1 MTDKDFNQRKVT
13 DDYAPEQARFKLAS
27 FFNGH
32 PSALEAVQCLNRTQ
46 ACVLAALLDSKSITT
61 SGYTIPADY
70 GVKRASAVI
79 HALEKE
85 YSFPISSR
93 RVETES
99 DVGNRTK
106 QSLFFITPE
115 DQERL
120 KAEPEVVFQERHDS
134 ACRKKESQ
142 AQKEIRRL
150 VREYG
155 EDGVQELLKRAA
167 NDDAGPDTNAS

>member
-1 MTDKDFNQRKVT
+1 MHT
-13 DDYAPEQARFKLAS
+13 
-27 FFNGH
+27 
-32 PSALEAVQCLNRTQ
+32 LNRTQ
-46 ACVLAALLDSKSITT
+46 ACVLAALLDDKSITT

-79 HALEKE
+79 HSLEKE

-106 QSLFFITPE
+106 QSLFFITQE
-115 DQERL
+115 DHERL
-120 KAEPEVVFQERHDS
+120 QVEPEVVFKERHDN

-142 AQKEIRRL
+142 AQKDVKRL
-150 VREYG
+150 VKEYG
-155 EDGVQELLKRAA
+155 EEGVRELLKRAA
-167 NDDAGPDTNAS
+167 NDEAAPNTNAG

>member
-1 MTDKDFNQRKVT
+1 MLLGRLQIENTDKTPD
-13 DDYAPEQARFKLAS
+13 
-27 FFNGH
+27 
-32 PSALEAVQCLNRTQ
+32 RTQ
-46 ACVLAALLDSKSITT
+46 ACVLAALLDDKSITT

-79 HALEKE
+79 HALEKKH
-85 YSFPISSR
+85 SFPISSR

-106 QSLFFITPE
+106 QSLFFITHE

-120 KAEPEVVFQERHDS
+120 KAEPESVLTERHES

-142 AQKEIRRL
+142 AQKELGRL
-150 VREYG
+150 VKEYG
-155 EDGVQELLKRAA
+155 EEGVLELLKRAA
-167 NDDAGPDTNAS
+167 NDDAGADSNAS

>member
-1 MTDKDFNQRKVT
+1 MTSEHSNQRKVT
-13 DDYAPEQARFKLAS
+13 DDYAPEQARIKLTS
-27 FFNGH
+27 FFENH
-32 PSALEAVQCLNRTQ
+32 PSALETVQSLNRTQ
-46 ACVLAALLDSKSITT
+46 TCVLAALLDSKSVTT

-79 HALEKE
+79 HSLEKE

-120 KAEPEVVFQERHDS
+120 KAEPETVFKERHDS

-142 AQKEIRRL
+142 AQKEMKRL
-150 VREYG
+150 VKEYG
-155 EDGVQELLKRAA
+155 EDGVLELLKRAA
-167 NDDAGPDTNAS
+167 NDEAGPDTSAS

>member
-1 MTDKDFNQRKVT
+1 MTDEHFSQRKVT
-13 DDYAPEQARFKLAS
+13 DDYAPEQSRIKLAS
-27 FFNGH
+27 FFDGH
-32 PSALEAVQCLNRTQ
+32 PSALEAVQCLTRTQ

-79 HALEKE
+79 HSLEKE

-99 DVGNRTK
+99 DVGNKTM
-106 QSLFFITPE
+106 QSLFFITLE

-120 KAEPEVVFQERHDS
+120 KTEPEVVFKERYDS

-142 AQKEIRRL
+142 AQKEMRRL
-150 VREYG
+150 VKEYG
-155 EDGVQELLKRAA
+155 EEAVLELLKKAA
-167 NDDAGPDTNAS
+167 NDEAGPDSNAG

>member
-1 MTDKDFNQRKVT
+1 MTDEHFSQRKVT
-13 DDYAPEQARFKLAS
+13 DDYAPEQARIKLAS
-27 FFNGH
+27 FFDGH
-32 PSALEAVQCLNRTQ
+32 PSALEAIQCLNRTQ

-79 HALEKE
+79 HSLEKE

-99 DVGNRTK
+99 DVGNKTM
-106 QSLFFITPE
+106 QSLFFITLE

-120 KAEPEVVFQERHDS
+120 KTEPEAVFKERYDS

-142 AQKEIRRL
+142 AQKEMRRL
-150 VREYG
+150 VKEYG
-155 EDGVQELLKRAA
+155 EEAVLELLKKAA
-167 NDDAGPDTNAS
+167 NDEAGPDSNAG

>member
-1 MTDKDFNQRKVT
+1 MTDEHFSQRKVT
-13 DDYAPEQARFKLAS
+13 DDYAPEQARIKLAS
-27 FFNGH
+27 FFEGH
-32 PSALEAVQCLNRTQ
+32 PSALEAVQRLNRTQ

-79 HALEKE
+79 HSLEKE

-99 DVGNRTK
+99 DVGNKTM
-106 QSLFFITPE
+106 QSLFFITLE

-120 KAEPEVVFQERHDS
+120 KTEPEVVFKERYDS

-142 AQKEIRRL
+142 AQKEMRRL
-150 VREYG
+150 VKEYG
-155 EDGVQELLKRAA
+155 EEAVLELLKKAA
-167 NDDAGPDTNAS
+167 NDEAGPDSNAG

>member
-1 MTDKDFNQRKVT
+1 MTDEHFSQRKVT
-13 DDYAPEQARFKLAS
+13 DDYAPEQARIKLAT
-27 FFNGH
+27 FFDGH

-79 HALEKE
+79 HSLEKE

-99 DVGNRTK
+99 DVGNKTM
-106 QSLFFITPE
+106 QSLFFITLE

-120 KAEPEVVFQERHDS
+120 KTEPEVVFKERYDS

-142 AQKEIRRL
+142 AQKEMRRL
-150 VREYG
+150 VKEYG
-155 EDGVQELLKRAA
+155 EEAVLELLKKAA
-167 NDDAGPDTNAS
+167 NDEAGPDSNAG

>member
-1 MTDKDFNQRKVT
+1 MTDEHFSQRKVT
-13 DDYAPEQARFKLAS
+13 DDYAPEQARIKLAS
-27 FFNGH
+27 FFDGH
-32 PSALEAVQCLNRTQ
+32 PSALEAIQCLNRTQ

-79 HALEKE
+79 HSLEKE

-99 DVGNRTK
+99 DVGNKTM
-106 QSLFFITPE
+106 QSLFFITLE

-120 KAEPEVVFQERHDS
+120 KNEPEAVFKERYDS

-142 AQKEIRRL
+142 AQKEMRRL
-150 VREYG
+150 VKEYG
-155 EDGVQELLKRAA
+155 EEAVLELLKKAA
-167 NDDAGPDTNAS
+167 NDEAGPDYNAG

>member
-1 MTDKDFNQRKVT
+1 MTDRDFNQRKVT
-13 DDYAPEQARFKLAS
+13 DDYAPEQARIKLTS
-27 FFNGH
+27 FFEGH
-32 PSALEAVQCLNRTQ
+32 PSALDAIQRLNRTQ

-120 KAEPEVVFQERHDS
+120 KAEPEAVFKERHDS

-142 AQKEIRRL
+142 AQKEIKRL
-150 VREYG
+150 VKEYG
-155 EDGVQELLKRAA
+155 EEGVLELLKRVA
-167 NDDAGPDTNAS
+167 NDEASPDSSAG

>member
-1 MTDKDFNQRKVT
+1 MPSKHFDQRKVT
-13 DDYAPEQARFKLAS
+13 DDYAPDQAREKLTT
-27 FFNGH
+27 FFANH
-32 PSALEAVQCLNRTQ
+32 PSALETVQSLNRTQ
-46 ACVLAALLDSKSITT
+46 TCVLAALLDDKSITT

-79 HALEKE
+79 HSLEKE
-85 YSFPISSR
+85 HSFPISSR

-106 QSLFFITPE
+106 QSLFFITRA
-115 DQERL
+115 DQDRL
-120 KAEPEVVFQERHDS
+120 KIEPEEVFKERHDN

-150 VREYG
+150 VKEYG
-155 EDGVQELLKRAA
+155 EDGVRELLKKVA
-167 NDDAGPDTNAS
+167 NDEAGPDLNES

>member
-1 MTDKDFNQRKVT
+1 MTDEHFSQRKVT
-13 DDYAPEQARFKLAS
+13 DDYAPEQARIKLAS
-27 FFNGH
+27 FFEGH
-32 PSALEAVQCLNRTQ
+32 PSALEAVQRLNRTQ

-79 HALEKE
+79 HSLEKE

-99 DVGNRTK
+99 DVGNKTM
-106 QSLFFITPE
+106 QSLFFITLE

-120 KAEPEVVFQERHDS
+120 KTEPEVVFKERYDS

-142 AQKEIRRL
+142 AQKEMRRL
-150 VREYG
+150 VKEYG
-155 EDGVQELLKRAA
+155 EKAVLELLKKAA
-167 NDDAGPDTNAS
+167 NDEAGPDSNAG

>member
-13 DDYAPEQARFKLAS
+13 DDYAPEQARIKLAS
-27 FFNGH
+27 FFEGH
-32 PSALEAVQCLNRTQ
+32 PSALEAVRRLNRTQ

-79 HALEKE
+79 HSLEKE

-106 QSLFFITPE
+106 QSLFFITQE
-115 DQERL
+115 DQIRL
-120 KAEPEVVFQERHDS
+120 KADPDLVFKERHDS
-134 ACRKKESQ
+134 ACLKRGSQ
-142 AQKEIRRL
+142 AQKDIRRL
-150 VREYG
+150 FKEYG
-155 EDGVQELLKRAA
+155 ESGVLELLKKVA
-167 NDDAGPDTNAS
+167 NDGSDIDSDAI

>member
-1 MTDKDFNQRKVT
+1 MTAKDFNQRKVT
-13 DDYAPEQARFKLAS
+13 DDYAPDQARQKLTT
-27 FFNGH
+27 FFENH
-32 PSALEAVQCLNRTQ
+32 PAALETVQTLNRTQ
-46 ACVLAALLDSKSITT
+46 VCVLAALLDDKSITT

-79 HALEKE
+79 HALDKE

-106 QSLFFITPE
+106 QSLFFITQE

-120 KAEPEVVFQERHDS
+120 QAEPEVVFKERHDN

-142 AQKEIRRL
+142 AQKEIKRL
-150 VREYG
+150 VKEYG
-155 EDGVQELLKRAA
+155 EDGVRELLERAA
-167 NDDAGPDTNAS
+167 NDEAAPDSNAG

>member
-13 DDYAPEQARFKLAS
+13 DDYAPEQARVTLAS
-27 FFNGH
+27 FFEGH
-32 PSALEAVQCLNRTQ
+32 SSALEAVQRLNRTQ

-61 SGYTIPADY
+61 SGYSIPADY

-106 QSLFFITPE
+106 QSLFYISHE
-115 DQERL
+115 DQARL
-120 KAEPEVVFQERHDS
+120 KAEPEVVFKERHDS

-142 AQKEIRRL
+142 AQKDIRRL
-150 VREYG
+150 VKEYG
-155 EDGVQELLKRAA
+155 EDGVQELLRRAA
-167 NDDAGPDTNAS
+167 NDEAGPDSNAG